1 MPVSPSLRPESRSR
15 EQAHADAPAREREA
29 SVATAAAGQEPHA
42 SATRRVAG
50 SLLLL
55 ACAGTLAAR
64 LISAA
69 WLDDMPHVMDEITYD
84 LQAQMLAI
92 GRISGPEVQ
101 PIAAFHQWFVEDR
114 GQRYGIFPPGWPAAL
129 ALGHRVGLARW
140 VNPVLH
146 GLTVFLIGWLGFRV
160 RDAALGRLGALLY
173 ALCPQ
178 ALLLAGSV
186 MSNTLAACLAV
197 LALGWTIT
205 LLGGANVASERR
217 AEALRAIGAGFALG
231 WLGAARPLCA
241 VVIGG
246 CCAGCMLVC
255 VQQGKARCAHAWAVP
270 ALLVPLALLL
280 LYNRALLGSALHFPQ
295 NHFFD
300 THAPPTS
307 GPIFRYAP
315 GCNALGFG
323 PSHGCE
329 LTAGTQGHTLTK
341 AALHTLHNLRAWLAL
356 AAGGGFLAIAAVLS
370 LASRATRRLGLW
382 LLAPLLLIIAA
393 YATYWGIGTC
403 YGARFY
409 QVALP
414 FSTLAA
420 ALGLLELAARSRAR
434 ARLAWGMGIAAA
446 VVSIIAGAR
455 AHAEV
460 SNGYWGTDAR
470 FLQLRDHY
478 HGPDAVVLV
487 AFREESAAGVPNNLT
502 GTGVWRWPNGI
513 RILSAQA
520 ANAPLLDGP
529 LVFGR
534 YHPALISAVRR
545 SFPRR
550 KLFVYIMAQN
560 PRDDALM
567 PLERFRLNTPAN
579 LPPPADNFSG
589 VVLRGATSRSI
600 DARQRSA
607 PRRSNTDHA
616 P

>member
-15 EQAHADAPAREREA
+15 ELAHPDAPVRERE
-29 SVATAAAGQEPHA
+29 PR
-42 SATRRVAG
+42 SATDAPDQQPSPGEARAHPRRVAR

-84 LQAQMLAI
+84 LQAQMLAL
-92 GRISGPEVQ
+92 GRIAGPEVR
-101 PIAAFHQWFVEDR
+101 PLAAFQQWFVEDR
-114 GQRYGIFPPGWPAAL
+114 GQRYGIFPPGWPAVL
-129 ALGHRVGLARW
+129 ALGHLVGLARW
-140 VNPVLH
+140 VDPILH

-160 RDAALGRLGALLY
+160 RDATVGRLGALLY

-197 LALGWTIT
+197 LALGWTIA
-205 LLGGANVASERR
+205 LLARANTAPEPRG
-217 AEALRAIGAGFALG
+217 EALGAVAAGLALG
-231 WLGAARPLCA
+231 WLATTRPLCA
-241 VVIGG
+241 AVIGS
-246 CCAGCMLVC
+246 CCAACMLAC
-255 VQQGKARCAHAWAVP
+255 VRQGKARRAHAWALP

-280 LYNRALLGSALHFPQ
+280 LYHRALLGSALQFPQ

-300 THAPPTS
+300 THAPPIDD
-307 GPIFRYAP
+307 PIFRYAP

-329 LTAGTQGHTLTK
+329 LTTGSDGHTLTK

-356 AAGGGFLAIAAVLS
+356 AAGGGILAIAALIP
-370 LASRATRRLGLW
+370 LAFRATRRLGLW
-382 LLAPLLLIIAA
+382 LLAPLPLIVAA
-393 YATYWGIGTC
+393 YATYWGVGTC

-409 QVALP
+409 HVALP
-414 FSTLAA
+414 FSVLAA
-420 ALGLLELAARSRAR
+420 ALGLVELAAHSRTTT
-434 ARLAWGMGIAAA
+434 RLAWGLGLAAA
-446 VVSIIAGAR
+446 LASVVAGAR

-487 AFREESAAGVPNNLT
+487 AFRDDYSTGVPTVLT
-502 GTGVWRWPNGI
+502 GTGVWHWPNAV

-534 YHPALISAVRR
+534 YHPALIGAIRR

-550 KLFVYIMAQN
+550 RLFVYIMAQN
-560 PRDDALM
+560 PRDDALL
-567 PLERFRLNTPAN
+567 PLERFRLNTPVN
-579 LPPPADNFSG
+579 LRAPPNNFSG
-589 VVLRGATSRSI
+589 IVLRGVTSR
-600 DARQRSA
+600 
-607 PRRSNTDHA
+607 
-616 P
+616 